1 MVLRQALIRIFGGIR
16 KRQAID
22 FKGVVG
28 AIGFEPTASW
38 SRTRRAS
45 QAALRPDIAQER
57 DSRAGTKNS
66 TAKVPRPETP
76 VPRFANAS
84 TAPKKPPERLLPPA
98 ARTKRI
104 CLELEPQCE
113 LHHARLIEQGS

>member
-38 SRTRRAS
+38 SRTSVANILSALSGVAS
-45 QAALRPDIAQER
+45 GLRTDIFPLSIVR
-57 DSRAGTKNS
+57 MLSVKLN
-66 TAKVPRPETP
+66 
-76 VPRFANAS
+76 
-84 TAPKKPPERLLPPA
+84 
-98 ARTKRI
+98 
-104 CLELEPQCE
+104 
-113 LHHARLIEQGS
+113 

>member
-38 SRTRRAS
+38 SRSSVPKILKAFPGVAYAKKKAS
-45 QAALRPDIAQER
+45 FSLLA
-57 DSRAGTKNS
+57 
-66 TAKVPRPETP
+66 VPKLYLD
-76 VPRFANAS
+76 FG
-84 TAPKKPPERLLPPA
+84 
-98 ARTKRI
+98 I
-104 CLELEPQCE
+104 EL
-113 LHHARLIEQGS
+113 